1 MAAVLSEDCPWI
13 FLRYPAET
21 ELFRKEIQGYVFNPD
36 GELYLD
42 SVSLNS

>member
-1 MAAVLSEDCPWI
+1 MTALLSEDCPWV

-36 GELYLD
+36 GDLHLD
-42 SVSLNS
+42 TVSLSA